1 MRMARTVERSLEQAR
16 CDFDIVAHPH
26 SSTSLES
33 ARVASVPAE
42 RVAKSVILDDRHGNY
57 IMAVLPANKHLD
69 MSKIQ
74 TSGNWQLTR
83 ESGLPHLFDD
93 CERGAIP
100 ALGEAYGMKM
110 LLDPALT
117 RQGDVYLEAGNHSY
131 LVHMSMEQYL
141 KLVPHAEVREVCH

>member
-69 MSKIQ
+69 LSKIQ

-110 LLDPALT
+110 LLDPTLT
-117 RQGDVYLEAGNHSY
+117 RQGDIYLEAGNHSY